1 MSELPDILTPKQL
14 SEFIGVPETTLA
26 QNRYLKNDFLI
37 PYVKVGGH
45 VRYLKDDV
53 LAYLKA
59 NRVEAGNH
67 A

>member
-1 MSELPDILTPKQL
+1 MSELPELLTPKQL
-14 SEFIGVPETTLA
+14 SEFIGISEASLG
-26 QNRYLKNDFLI
+26 QDRYLGQGI
-37 PYVKVGGH
+37 PYVKVGKR

-53 LAYLKA
+53 LAYLQA